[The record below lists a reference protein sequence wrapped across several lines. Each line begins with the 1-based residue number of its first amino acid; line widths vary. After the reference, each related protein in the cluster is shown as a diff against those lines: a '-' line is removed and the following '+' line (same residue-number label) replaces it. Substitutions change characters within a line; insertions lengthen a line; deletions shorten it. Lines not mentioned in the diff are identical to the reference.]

1 MIELPLGLRHALE
14 SGDCVLF
21 VGAGIG
27 EHLLNQEGKP
37 TPDACLLAKELAD
50 EFSIKVDDEYDL
62 AKIAEVVDQNV
73 LVSMHISKSLF
84 VETKQP

>member
-14 SGDCVLF
+14 SGECVLF

-27 EHLLNQEGKP
+27 EHLLNQDG
-37 TPDACLLAKELAD
+37 TAPDACLLAKELAE

-62 AKIAEVVDQNV
+62 AKIAEVVELRKGRAKLIAFLRKRLAD
-73 LVSMHISKSLF
+73 LD
-84 VETKQP
+84 